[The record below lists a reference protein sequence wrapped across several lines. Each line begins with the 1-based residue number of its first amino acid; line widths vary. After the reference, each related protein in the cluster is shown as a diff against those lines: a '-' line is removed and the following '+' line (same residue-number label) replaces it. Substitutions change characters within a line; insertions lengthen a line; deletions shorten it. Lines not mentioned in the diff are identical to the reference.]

1 MANLNEIRN
10 RISSVKSTQKIT
22 GAMYLIS
29 SAKMRKAK
37 EALDRTKPFF
47 EAQRTEI
54 KRIFEH
60 SPSFDSRFFTPIAGR
75 QQADTYAY
83 LVITADKG
91 LAGAYNLNVIRAAEA
106 ARAKHKDIR
115 FYVIGEVGIRY
126 FKNHKIP
133 IECEFHSIAQT
144 PSYRWAGQI
153 SSRLIEDYLAGRVDE
168 IFMLYSDVQ
177 SELSC
182 AVTENRLLPFE
193 REEFLSG
200 ESRGAD
206 RNYDFDP
213 SPVAVLDGFM
223 PQYVSGNVYGALV
236 DSFCA
241 EQNARMTAMSA
252 ANDNAEALLS
262 ELKIEFNRIRQGAI
276 TQEITEVAAGARAQK
291 RKKKKKRAVK

>member
-1 MANLNEIRN
+1 MPNLNEIRN
-10 RISSVKSTQKIT
+10 RISGVKSTQKIT
-22 GAMYLIS
+22 SAMYLIS

-37 EALDRTKPFF
+37 EAFDRTKPFF

-54 KRIFEH
+54 KRIFEN
-60 SPSFDSRFFTPIAGR
+60 SPSFDSRFFVPLSGHRETENR
-75 QQADTYAY
+75 AY

-106 ARAKHKDIR
+106 AREKYGNIKL
-115 FYVIGEVGIRY
+115 YVVGEVGIRY
-126 FKNHKIP
+126 FKNHRIP
-133 IECEFHSIAQT
+133 IECEIHSISQT
-144 PSYRWAGQI
+144 PSYRWAVQI
-153 SSRLIEDYLAGRVDE
+153 SSRLMEDYLGGRIDD
-168 IFMLYSDVQ
+168 IYMLYNDVQ
-177 SELSC
+177 SELAC
-182 AVTENRLLPFE
+182 AVTENKLLPFE
-193 REEFLSG
+193 REEFLPREKWG
-200 ESRGAD
+200 MD
-206 RNYDFDP
+206 RNYAFDP

-223 PQYVSGNVYGALV
+223 PQYVAGNIYGALV

-252 ANDNAEALLS
+252 ANDNAEALLA

>member
-1 MANLNEIRN
+1 M
-10 RISSVKSTQKIT
+10 
-22 GAMYLIS
+22 
-29 SAKMRKAK
+29 
-37 EALDRTKPFF
+37 
-47 EAQRTEI
+47 
-54 KRIFEH
+54 
-60 SPSFDSRFFTPIAGR
+60 
-75 QQADTYAY
+75 
-83 LVITADKG
+83 
-91 LAGAYNLNVIRAAEA
+91 
-106 ARAKHKDIR
+106 
-115 FYVIGEVGIRY
+115 IGEVGIRY

-153 SSRLIEDYLAGRVDE
+153 SSRLLEDYLAGRVDE
-168 IFMLYSDVQ
+168 IFMLYSD
-177 SELSC
+177 
-182 AVTENRLLPFE
+182 VTENRLLPFE

-291 RKKKKKRAVK
+291 RE